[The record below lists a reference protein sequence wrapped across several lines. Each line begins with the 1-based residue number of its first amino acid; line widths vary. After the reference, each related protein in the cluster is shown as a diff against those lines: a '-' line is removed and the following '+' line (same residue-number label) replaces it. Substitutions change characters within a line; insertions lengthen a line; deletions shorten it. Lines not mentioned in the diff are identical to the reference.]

1 MLLDADFDAD
11 LMQKILL
18 LLFVIVLLSRICCL
32 MQTLCGVIC
41 FLYTDKVD
49 LSYVSRGKLL
59 CCVETLLPANPR
71 PITVMEDMTI
81 EAMPIVVKKCEWV
94 NRRNSAMFVMTCWKK
109 LI

>member
-1 MLLDADFDAD
+1 MLSLDAD

-41 FLYTDKVD
+41 FIYADKVD

-59 CCVETLLPANPR
+59 CYVNHVTHDSEAHNR
-71 PITVMEDMTI
+71 DGGQNYKSNARRI
-81 EAMPIVVKKCEWV
+81 EGG
-94 NRRNSAMFVMTCWKK
+94 
-109 LI
+109 

>member
-1 MLLDADFDAD
+1 MLSLDAD

-41 FLYTDKVD
+41 FIYADKVD

-59 CCVETLLPANPR
+59 CCVNPVARESR
-71 PITVMEDMTI
+71 PITVTEDRTI
-81 EAMPIVVKKCEWV
+81 KAMPTVP
-94 NRRNSAMFVMTCWKK
+94 R
-109 LI
+109 

>member
-1 MLLDADFDAD
+1 MLSLDAD

-41 FLYTDKVD
+41 FIYTDKVD

-59 CCVETLLPANPR
+59 CCVNPVAR
-71 PITVMEDMTI
+71 ESK
-81 EAMPIVVKKCEWV
+81 AH
-94 NRRNSAMFVMTCWKK
+94 NRDGGHDYRSNAHRTEEV
-109 LI
+109 